1 MATNIKRL
9 SKILVSS
16 LFLLISFPLLYVSK
30 TLFRN
35 TSNTMILY
43 YHTVQNEFKENFI
56 WQIEA
61 LNKFGRILKLDT
73 ESKLN
78 DATRKYIITFDDGFI
93 SVFNNAL
100 PEMLKR
106 NIPSIIFIPTGYI
119 GERATWGEYKNL
131 DIESEMVAGSDDLS
145 KLKKNKLVTL
155 GSHTISHP
163 ILSNLST
170 NDVFH
175 ELNKSKEVLEK
186 LTGEKIL
193 YFSFPHGVYNSNILE
208 IANNIGYKYVFSI
221 EPGFT
226 SLSENEFIK
235 KRVSVNDTDF
245 KVEFILKILGGY
257 NWISIWGRIK
267 KLFLISKK

>member
-106 NIPSIIFIPTGYI
+106 NIRKRI
-119 GERATWGEYKNL
+119 N
-131 DIESEMVAGSDDLS
+131 M
-145 KLKKNKLVTL
+145 
-155 GSHTISHP
+155 
-163 ILSNLST
+163 
-170 NDVFH
+170 
-175 ELNKSKEVLEK
+175 EK
-186 LTGEKIL
+186 LFI
-193 YFSFPHGVYNSNILE
+193 V
-208 IANNIGYKYVFSI
+208 VFRELLGHSQRIYI
-221 EPGFT
+221 E
-226 SLSENEFIK
+226 N
-235 KRVSVNDTDF
+235 
-245 KVEFILKILGGY
+245 
-257 NWISIWGRIK
+257 
-267 KLFLISKK
+267 